1 MSRRIKVTLQSVL
14 ALLGIIGMA
23 IIAWVI
29 PILSQIAVA
38 ASMAFG
44 IIRRMTNDGRGV
56 YKLIKK
62 LGEV

>member
-38 ASMAFG
+38 ASMAFAG
-44 IIRRMTNDGRGV
+44 YM
-56 YKLIKK
+56 LIAEVVCYWRNHKK
-62 LGEV
+62 DD